1 LKPLS
6 QIRILWEL
14 LRSIPLLL
22 LLLVQLKL
30 NELREKMKSK
40 TSDKSPSPQNP
51 KETDSPS
58 PPAPGSQVGPSPFEI
73 EEGRKSRQSPG
84 DQSLGGPFGTTFP
97 AGKVPINP
105 RVAGQLLNLPF
116 KCLHIAYPVAQP
128 LNEAEL
134 EAMAEPFSDFLVEN
148 GLEAIG
154 RSSVVLGFHLFV
166 AGYSRV
172 KAIADW
178 KKEQKIAA
186 APKTDPGHGEAREGK
201 DDARPS
207 ADR

>member
-1 LKPLS
+1 
-6 QIRILWEL
+6 
-14 LRSIPLLL
+14 
-22 LLLVQLKL
+22 
-30 NELREKMKSK
+30 MKNKSPE
-40 TSDKSPSPQNP
+40 KSPSSESPR
-51 KETDSPS
+51 ETVLSS
-58 PPAPGSQVGPSPFEI
+58 RPAPAAGPQLSPFEI
-73 EEGRKSRQSPG
+73 ESGKKSPG
-84 DQSLGGPFGTTFP
+84 GQESQSLGGPSGTTSP

-116 KCLHIAYPVAQP
+116 KCLHIAYPVAKP
-128 LNEAEL
+128 LGEEEL

-148 GLEAIG
+148 GLESIG

-186 APKTDPGHGEAREGK
+186 APKADPGHGEARPRE
-201 DDARPS
+201 DDARPP

>member
-1 LKPLS
+1 MRPLS

-14 LRSIPLLL
+14 FRSIPLLL
-22 LLLVQLKL
+22 LLWVQLKS
-30 NELREKMKSK
+30 NELRERMKNKSPE
-40 TSDKSPSPQNP
+40 KSPSSESPR
-51 KETDSPS
+51 ETVLSSRPA
-58 PPAPGSQVGPSPFEI
+58 PAPGPYQLSPFEI
-73 EEGRKSRQSPG
+73 ESGKKSPG
-84 DQSLGGPFGTTFP
+84 GQESQSLGGPSGTISP

-116 KCLHIAYPVAQP
+116 KCLHIAYPVAKP
-128 LNEAEL
+128 LGEEEL

-148 GLEAIG
+148 GLESIG

-178 KKEQKIAA
+178 KKEQKAVKVEKPVVDQRPA
-186 APKTDPGHGEAREGK
+186 GGEETRE
-201 DDARPS
+201 
-207 ADR
+207 